1 MAARQRFRKFA
12 AHVAPRFSQFFQD
25 VLDRRFAGIEDGGQ
39 FRCRVH
45 LYLIAQAGQ
54 LVRVL
59 QVFMGQAVMAGDF
72 FGQSVRFG
80 MDRRIIQG
88 LAAVFNAQ
96 ETGALHEGRR
106 AQAGDVEQVLPVLER
121 TVFIAVGDDV
131 RSRCRRQAGNVL
143 Q

>member
-1 MAARQRFRKFA
+1 MAARQGFREFA
-12 AHVAPRFSQFFQD
+12 AHVTAGLAQFFQNIFD
-25 VLDRRFAGIEDGGQ
+25 SWFTGAEGRSQ

-88 LAAVFNAQ
+88 LAAVFDAQ
-96 ETGALHEGRR
+96 ETGALHKGRR
-106 AQAGDVEQVLPVLER
+106 AQAGDVEQVLPVLKG